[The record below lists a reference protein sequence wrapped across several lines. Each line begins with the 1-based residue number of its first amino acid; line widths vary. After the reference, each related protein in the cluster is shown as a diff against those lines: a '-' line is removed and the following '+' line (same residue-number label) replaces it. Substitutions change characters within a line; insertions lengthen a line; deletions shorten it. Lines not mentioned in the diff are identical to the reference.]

1 MKSISL
7 RTSFSFNL
15 KERVAPPTIR
25 QVKPVSINNVTVG
38 TFADCCLGCTQ
49 GIRRVEHISIR
60 YYVDCISDLILD
72 LLFPTYLSFGY
83 TLADNF
89 VEPYPMYFDL
99 DYISV

>member
-25 QVKPVSINNVTVG
+25 QVKSLSIINVTVG
-38 TFADCCLGCTQ
+38 TLADCRVGCTQ

-60 YYVDCISDLILD
+60 YYVD
-72 LLFPTYLSFGY
+72 
-83 TLADNF
+83 
-89 VEPYPMYFDL
+89 
-99 DYISV
+99 YI